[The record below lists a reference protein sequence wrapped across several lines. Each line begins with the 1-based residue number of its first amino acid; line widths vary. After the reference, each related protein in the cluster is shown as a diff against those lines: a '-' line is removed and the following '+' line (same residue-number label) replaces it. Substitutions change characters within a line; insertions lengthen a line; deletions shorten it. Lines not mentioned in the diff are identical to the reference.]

1 MTQLAFVASATRNY
15 LLWKAESYGM
25 KASFAHSASHMQ
37 KNCLVRASNASSR
50 RRTLGLLPCSSR
62 VNHLRVVY
70 FISSIHFK
78 HTIHINYNSL
88 PYADIPHRCACICV
102 CGLFLIYC
110 MCIII
115 CFLKTYY
122 TIQT

>member
-1 MTQLAFVASATRNY
+1 
-15 LLWKAESYGM
+15 
-25 KASFAHSASHMQ
+25 MQ
-37 KNCLVRASNASSR
+37 KNCLVRASNASSAR
-50 RRTLGLLPCSSR
+50 RMLVSRQCSSR

-78 HTIHINYNSL
+78 LIIHINYNSL
-88 PYADIPHRCACICV
+88 PYTDIPYRCACICV

-122 TIQT
+122 KIQT